1 MHQAL
6 PKTTQPKP
14 ALLALEFFLL
24 CLALPT
30 VIIVFRLAPMM
41 FFFLWSA
48 TLYTYV
54 VYRLITHGRESF
66 RSVWK
71 WSEVN
76 WANLRP
82 ILIRFAVV
90 AVAMVLFVLWYDPD
104 RLFALPRYKPE
115 IILPIIILYPLLSA
129 IPQEFVFCTFFFERY
144 RRFFPTKWAMV
155 LASSVV
161 FAYAHVLFINP
172 VAPTL
177 SFIAGLIFA
186 STYMKTRSL
195 ALVSI
200 EHGLYGNAMFII
212 GLGWYFYSG
221 SMRG

>member
-1 MHQAL
+1 
-6 PKTTQPKP
+6 
-14 ALLALEFFLL
+14 
-24 CLALPT
+24 
-30 VIIVFRLAPMM
+30 
-41 FFFLWSA
+41 
-48 TLYTYV
+48 
-54 VYRLITHGRESF
+54 
-66 RSVWK
+66 
-71 WSEVN
+71 
-76 WANLRP
+76 
-82 ILIRFAVV
+82 
-90 AVAMVLFVLWYDPD
+90 
-104 RLFALPRYKPE
+104 
-115 IILPIIILYPLLSA
+115 
-129 IPQEFVFCTFFFERY
+129 
-144 RRFFPTKWAMV
+144 MV